1 MGASVRPSQLTFP
14 VWTLLIC
21 ALTVLIYLLPSLRT
35 GLIYDTTA
43 IARGEWWRLVTGNPV
58 HLSPSH
64 LVYNLAAFLVAG
76 SLLEMR
82 RHPHFVLLSLSSA
95 LMIGVALY
103 LMQPTLDFYG
113 GLSGVVIALVVY
125 LCLHGMKEKS
135 RWGWLCRATL
145 AAVSLKAIYELVFG
159 ESLLRAVTLQP
170 FVLVPLSHATG
181 LATALLLF
189 LATNWWGSLKGKIGS
204 HGPHY

>member
-14 VWTLLIC
+14 VWTSLIC
-21 ALTVLIYLLPSLRT
+21 ALTVLIYLSPSLRT

-43 IARGEWWRLVTGNPV
+43 IARGEWWRLVTGNLV

-64 LVYNLAAFLVAG
+64 LAYNLAAFLVAG

-82 RHPHFVLLSLSSA
+82 RHPHFVLLCLSSA
-95 LMIGVALY
+95 VMIGIALY
-103 LMQPTLDFYG
+103 LIQPTLDFYG
-113 GLSGVVIALVVY
+113 GLSGVVTALVVY

-145 AAVSLKAIYELVFG
+145 AVVTLKTIYELVVG

-189 LATNWWGSLKGKIGS
+189 LSANWWGSLKSKIGS
-204 HGPHY
+204 HDPHC